1 MSHRVG
7 LRTQHLGLHKAICV
21 LLGWK
26 SEVAPNVVTW
36 SPETISSAETLA
48 QKEDLIIWPPV
59 VVIHHSS
66 TSDPGTTVE
75 ALEIF
80 IRGETLNLSFIYTTN
95 RISLAVRIMKLQM
108 HLYCIVPLMN
118 VTFEYG
124 ENWDIYHLYPQSTLS
139 VAPYSVNC
147 SLVCNDR

>member
-1 MSHRVG
+1 MSHKVG

-59 VVIHHSS
+59 VVIHDSS
-66 TSDPGTTVE
+66 ASDPGSTAE

-80 IRGETLNLSFIYTTN
+80 IKGETLNLLSIYRTT
-95 RISLAVRIMKLQM
+95 RISLAVRMMKLQM
-108 HLYCIVPLMN
+108 H
-118 VTFEYG
+118 VT
-124 ENWDIYHLYPQSTLS
+124 
-139 VAPYSVNC
+139 V
-147 SLVCNDR
+147 

>member
-1 MSHRVG
+1 MSHKVG

-36 SPETISSAETLA
+36 SPETISSAATLA

-59 VVIHHSS
+59 VVIHDSS

-80 IRGETLNLSFIYTTN
+80 IKGETLNLLFICTTT
-95 RISLAVRIMKLQM
+95 RIFIAVGMMMKLQM
-108 HLYCIVPLMN
+108 HFNCIVPLIN
-118 VTFEYG
+118 VQFEYK
-124 ENWDIYHLYPQSTLS
+124 EKSTFS
-139 VAPYSVNC
+139 AR
-147 SLVCNDR
+147 SLFRVQLFVYNGR